1 MEYKKV
7 TIVKL
12 VILTILCI
20 IGLVVMEKTS
30 DYGMKPFFKLPFYTL
45 VYCGSH
51 VTVACTVLWMFSPFI
66 AMIKNGA
73 ASSTEEVSVTVA
85 LFMAFVYLIVY
96 TFTCTD
102 NLSPLY
108 SFCDNYKIFRHSGP
122 RISFSIFKKMVELH
136 SDNFQF
142 SAFSFR
148 YKGEDFS
155 LSFLGYIWALCLC
168 WREVNKENNR
178 KNNAAQNRVYDRMRR
193 DLQDDL
199 DRVTHEREAALASID
214 KAAHS
219 TQDILTRLSAER
231 S

>member
-1 MEYKKV
+1 M
-7 TIVKL
+7 TIAKL
-12 VILTILCI
+12 VVLTILCI

-30 DYGMKPFFKLPFYTL
+30 GCGMKLFYKLPLYTL
-45 VYCGSH
+45 IYCSGH
-51 VTVACTVLWMFSPFI
+51 VATACTVLWMFSPFI
-66 AMIKNGA
+66 TMVKNGA
-73 ASSTEEVSVTVA
+73 TSSIEVVSVLVA
-85 LFMAFVYLIVY
+85 LFMAFVYFITYMFACIDDV
-96 TFTCTD
+96 
-102 NLSPLY
+102 SPLY
-108 SFCDNYKIFRHSGP
+108 KLYDNYKTFRHSGP
-122 RISFSIFKKMVELH
+122 RISFSIFKKMVALH
-136 SDNFQF
+136 LDNFKF

-155 LSFLGYIWALCLC
+155 LSFPGYIWALCLY
-168 WREVNKENNR
+168 WHEVNKENNR

-219 TQDILTRLSAER
+219 TQDILTRLSAGR

>member
-1 MEYKKV
+1 M

-51 VTVACTVLWMFSPFI
+51 VTAACTVLWMFSPLI
-66 AMIKNGA
+66 AMGKNEA
-73 ASSTEEVSVTVA
+73 ASNIGVTSVLAA
-85 LFMAFVYLIVY
+85 LLMALIYLIVY
-96 TFTCTD
+96 MFASME
-102 NLSPLY
+102 NISPLY
-108 SFCDNYKIFRHSGP
+108 ELCKDYKTFRSSGP
-122 RISFSIFKKMVELH
+122 RISFSIFKKMVALH
-136 SDNFQF
+136 LDNFQF

-155 LSFLGYIWALCLC
+155 LSFFGYIWALCLC
-168 WREVNKENNR
+168 WREVNKENSR
-178 KNNAAQNRVYDRMRR
+178 KNNTAQNRVYDRMRR

-231 S
+231 R

>member
-1 MEYKKV
+1 MTMVE
-7 TIVKL
+7 L

-20 IGLVVMEKTS
+20 IGIVVMEKTS

-51 VTVACTVLWMFSPFI
+51 VTAACTILWMFSPFI
-66 AMIKNGA
+66 AMIKNVTI
-73 ASSTEEVSVTVA
+73 SSIEVVSVIVA

-96 TFTCTD
+96 TFICADTI
-102 NLSPLY
+102 SPLY
-108 SFCDNYKIFRHSGP
+108 KLCDYYKMLRHSGP
-122 RISFSIFKKMVELH
+122 RISFFIFKKMVALH
-136 SDNFQF
+136 LDNFQF

-155 LSFLGYIWALCLC
+155 LSFPGYIWALCLC
-168 WREVNKENNR
+168 WREVNKENSR

-199 DRVTHEREAALASID
+199 DRVTYEREAALASID
-214 KAAHS
+214 KAVHN
-219 TQDILTRLSAER
+219 TQDILTRISAER
-231 S
+231 R

>member
-1 MEYKKV
+1 M

-30 DYGMKPFFKLPFYTL
+30 YYGMKPFFKLPFYTL

-51 VTVACTVLWMFSPFI
+51 VTAACTILWMLSPLI
-66 AMIKNGA
+66 AMGKNGA
-73 ASSTEEVSVTVA
+73 ASNIGVTSVLVA

-96 TFTCTD
+96 RFACID
-102 NLSPLY
+102 NISPLY
-108 SFCDNYKIFRHSGP
+108 KLCDNYKTFCHSGP
-122 RISFSIFKKMVELH
+122 RISFSIFKKMVALH
-136 SDNFQF
+136 LDNFQF
-142 SAFSFR
+142 NAFSFR
-148 YKGEDFS
+148 YKGDNFS
-155 LSFLGYIWALCLC
+155 LSFFGYIWALCLY
-168 WREVNKENNR
+168 WREVNNENSR

-199 DRVTHEREAALASID
+199 NRVTHEREAALASID

-219 TQDILTRLSAER
+219 TQDILTRLSAEQR
-231 S
+231 

>member
-1 MEYKKV
+1 M

-51 VTVACTVLWMFSPFI
+51 VTAACTILWMLSPLI
-66 AMIKNGA
+66 AMGKNGA
-73 ASSTEEVSVTVA
+73 ASNIGVTSVLVA

-96 TFTCTD
+96 TFTCID
-102 NLSPLY
+102 NISPLY
-108 SFCDNYKIFRHSGP
+108 ELCNDYKTFRSSGP
-122 RISFSIFKKMVELH
+122 RISFSIFKKMVALH
-136 SDNFQF
+136 LDNFKF

-155 LSFLGYIWALCLC
+155 LSFPGYIWALCLC
-168 WREVNKENNR
+168 WREVNKKNNR

-199 DRVTHEREAALASID
+199 DRVTYEREAALASID
-214 KAAHS
+214 KAVHN
-219 TQDILTRLSAER
+219 TQDILTRISAER
-231 S
+231 G

>member
-1 MEYKKV
+1 M

-51 VTVACTVLWMFSPFI
+51 VTAACTVLWMFSPLI
-66 AMIKNGA
+66 AMGKNGA
-73 ASSTEEVSVTVA
+73 ASNIGVTSVLVA

-96 TFTCTD
+96 MFTRID
-102 NLSPLY
+102 NISPLY
-108 SFCDNYKIFRHSGP
+108 ELCNDYKTFRSSGP
-122 RISFSIFKKMVELH
+122 RISFSIFKKMAALH
-136 SDNFQF
+136 LDNFKF
-142 SAFSFR
+142 NAFSFR

-155 LSFLGYIWALCLC
+155 LSFPGYIWALCLY

>member
-1 MEYKKV
+1 M

-30 DYGMKPFFKLPFYTL
+30 DCGMESFFKLPFYTL

-51 VTVACTVLWMFSPFI
+51 VTAACTVLWMFSPFI
-66 AMIKNGA
+66 TRVKNGTT
-73 ASSTEEVSVTVA
+73 SSIEAVSVIVA
-85 LFMAFVYLIVY
+85 LFMAFVYLLIY
-96 TFTCTD
+96 TFTCID
-102 NLSPLY
+102 NVSPLY
-108 SFCDNYKIFRHSGP
+108 KLCDNYKMFCHSGP
-122 RISFSIFKKMVELH
+122 RISFSIFKKMVALH
-136 SDNFQF
+136 LDNFKF

-155 LSFLGYIWALCLC
+155 LSFPGYIWALCLC

-214 KAAHS
+214 KAAHN
-219 TQDILTRLSAER
+219 TQDILTRISAER
-231 S
+231 R

>member
-1 MEYKKV
+1 M

-20 IGLVVMEKTS
+20 IGLVVMEKTI
-30 DYGMKPFFKLPFYTL
+30 DCGMKSFFKLPFYTL

-51 VTVACTVLWMFSPFI
+51 VTAACTVLWMFSPLV
-66 AMIKNGA
+66 AMGKNGA
-73 ASSTEEVSVTVA
+73 ASNIEVVSVIMAV
-85 LFMAFVYLIVY
+85 FMVFVYFIVY
-96 TFTCTD
+96 IFTSID
-102 NLSPLY
+102 NVSPLY
-108 SFCDNYKIFRHSGP
+108 KLCDNYKMFRHSGP
-122 RISFSIFKKMVELH
+122 RISFSIFKKMVALH
-136 SDNFQF
+136 LDNFKF

-148 YKGEDFS
+148 YKGDNFS
-155 LSFLGYIWALCLC
+155 LSFFGYIWALCLC

-214 KAAHS
+214 KAAHN
-219 TQDILTRLSAER
+219 TQDILTRISAER
-231 S
+231 R

>member
-1 MEYKKV
+1 M

-30 DYGMKPFFKLPFYTL
+30 DCGMESFFKLPFYTL

-51 VTVACTVLWMFSPFI
+51 VTVACTVLWMFNPFI
-66 AMIKNGA
+66 AMIKNGTT
-73 ASSTEEVSVTVA
+73 SSIEAVSVIVA
-85 LFMAFVYLIVY
+85 LFMAFVYLLIY
-96 TFTCTD
+96 TFTCID
-102 NLSPLY
+102 NVSPLY
-108 SFCDNYKIFRHSGP
+108 KLCDYYKMLRHSGP
-122 RISFSIFKKMVELH
+122 RISFSIFKKMVALH
-136 SDNFQF
+136 LDNFKF

-155 LSFLGYIWALCLC
+155 LSFPGYIWALCLC
-168 WREVNKENNR
+168 WREVSKDNSR

-219 TQDILTRLSAER
+219 TQDILTRISAER
-231 S
+231 R